1 MKHLVRSKNGGE
13 KMTVVEAL
21 ELALKY
27 IDSVEVKGHE
37 NAFSL
42 HKAYDA
48 VYAAKV
54 ALQSK
59 KEDTQEAKKE

>member
-21 ELALKY
+21 EFALRY
-27 IDSVEVKGHE
+27 IDNVEVKGHE
-37 NAFSL
+37 NAFNL

>member
-1 MKHLVRSKNGGE
+1 
-13 KMTVVEAL
+13 MTVVEAL
-21 ELALKY
+21 ELALRY
-27 IDSVEVKGHE
+27 LDNVEVKGHE
-37 NAFSL
+37 NAFGL

-59 KEDTQEAKKE
+59 KEDTKEDTQEAKEE

>member
-1 MKHLVRSKNGGE
+1 
-13 KMTVVEAL
+13 MTVVEAL
-21 ELALKY
+21 ELALRY
-27 IDSVEVKGHE
+27 IDNIEVSGHE

>member
-1 MKHLVRSKNGGE
+1 
-13 KMTVVEAL
+13 MTVVEAL
-21 ELALKY
+21 EIALGY
-27 IDSVEVKGHE
+27 INNIEVRGHE
-37 NAFSL
+37 NAFNL

-59 KEDTQEAKKE
+59 KEDKKEDTQEAKEE

>member
-1 MKHLVRSKNGGE
+1 MGDK

-21 ELALKY
+21 ELALRY
-27 IDSVEVKGHE
+27 IDNIEVSGHE

-54 ALQSK
+54 ALQSSK